1 MRPSAFEY
9 TRATSVVDA
18 LRAMSAGAIPLAGGQ
33 SLIQAMRMR
42 ESEPQALVDL
52 GAVEE
57 LSATIEVQDE
67 HIHIG
72 ARVTHRSSSED
83 PFIAAEMPWLTQAVA
98 ALGDVQVRNLGTVL
112 GNLCWADPRANM
124 AVALL
129 AADAVI
135 HAISP
140 HDPNT
145 VERIP
150 IDAFFTGFRETALN
164 GRLAT
169 GIEVPRRPGA
179 RGCYIEFAR
188 QRQDLA
194 LCNVCVV
201 MNDDRTAARIA
212 VGGIDRRPLRL
223 IEVEE
228 ACPSGDPARIERALD
243 VSLNPQAFH
252 PIEDHYGTPDYKLGL
267 ARTLVGRA
275 LAAIDDG
282 RKP

>member
-1 MRPSAFEY
+1 MRPSPFEY
-9 TRATSVVDA
+9 TRATSVADA

-57 LSATIEVQDE
+57 LSATIEVEDE

-72 ARVTHRSSSED
+72 ARATHRSLSED
-83 PFIAAEMPWLTQAVA
+83 PVIATEMPWLTQA
-98 ALGDVQVRNLGTVL
+98 ALALADVQVRNLGTVL

-129 AADAVI
+129 AANAVI
-135 HAISP
+135 HAVSP
-140 HDPNT
+140 QDPAH
-145 VERIP
+145 VDRIP
-150 IDAFFTGFRETALN
+150 IDAFFTGFRENTLN
-164 GRLAT
+164 GRLAL
-169 GIEVPRRPGA
+169 GIEVPRQPGA
-179 RGCYIEFAR
+179 SGCYIEFSR

-201 MNDDRTAARIA
+201 MNDDRSAARIA
-212 VGGIDRRPLRL
+212 VGGIDRRPVRL
-223 IEVEE
+223 LEVEK
-228 ACPSGDPARIERALD
+228 AYANRDPTRIERALD
-243 VSLNPQAFH
+243 LCLDPQSLQ

-267 ARTLVGRA
+267 ARTLVHRA
-275 LAAIDDG
+275 LSAINSVHN
-282 RKP
+282 P